1 MFVFVI
7 RVTIRHDELV
17 KEEHLVFNTNIY
29 IANMDVFQSGLNQIY
44 RRKRI
49 ERLYRFKVFKSC
61 ILQIIFSPFLNT

>member
-29 IANMDVFQSGLNQIY
+29 IANVDVFQSGLNQIY
-44 RRKRI
+44 RRKRRK
-49 ERLYRFKVFKSC
+49 RLYRFKVFKSC
-61 ILQIIFSPFLNT
+61 ILQIILVHS